1 MSKKEQQIL
10 EIIKEAMPNMSEYD
24 KGYLLGYSEG
34 RVREKR
40 MQEQNEKTTKVVTAV
55 WYPKGVLFQEGGRS
69 MAYTCEIC
77 TDYID
82 PSKRDEILK
91 NVTKIITESYRRQ
104 KAEEK
109 KKEEYSNKRK
119 WRREV

>member
-1 MSKKEQQIL
+1 
-10 EIIKEAMPNMSEYD
+10 
-24 KGYLLGYSEG
+24 
-34 RVREKR
+34 
-40 MQEQNEKTTKVVTAV
+40 
-55 WYPKGVLFQEGGRS
+55 

-77 TDYID
+77 TNYID

-119 WRREV
+119 